1 MASTTPT
8 ESSTTLAPSISEAAL
23 LKMDTWGR
31 VRTSKEKR
39 NAILEEFKRSGIS
52 AAQFAKIAGLKYST
66 LAGWLQRHRRP
77 KPKGRRQR
85 VRLLEALVDPGL
97 SGGASPSQ
105 ALLLFLP
112 GQVRLELRSA
122 AQVPLAA
129 ALVKALKHTATGC

>member
-1 MASTTPT
+1 MTPT
-8 ESSTTLAPSISEAAL
+8 ESSTAIGPSIPAAAVL

-31 VRTSKEKR
+31 VRVSKEKR
-39 NAILEEFKRSGIS
+39 KAILDEFERSGVS

-85 VRLLEALVDPGL
+85 VRLLEALIDPSL
-97 SGGASPSQ
+97 SGGSSPSQ

-112 GQVRLELRSA
+112 GEIRLELRSA

-129 ALVKALKHTATGC
+129 ALVNALKHPATGC